1 MQRKEAM
8 SFHFTK
14 TVKFTEEI
22 DYAKFVLFDRIFF
35 VNGLKF
41 LVVFGRTVENYPE
54 IRMELIKGAE
64 ILNDP
69 VIIDLG
75 FVSSDCRGKFRFG
88 SASKD
93 FENYLPKL
101 KVEKLKTGFYL
112 LQKPEHYESM
122 IPLEEFRKTHKT
134 ITTKSVTYT
143 MTFHLELK
151 KLEFVAPPEP
161 QKMYEKLYLDQ
172 ELSDVKILCKGKAI
186 HCHKTV
192 LR

>member
-1 MQRKEAM
+1 M
-8 SFHFTK
+8 SFHVTK

-41 LVVFGRTVENYPE
+41 SVIFGRTVENYPE

-88 SASKD
+88 SKD
-93 FENYLPKL
+93 ERNQLNVKN
-101 KVEKLKTGFYL
+101 LKTGFYSL
-112 LQKPEHYESM
+112 KKPAPYESF
-122 IPLEEFRKTHKT
+122 IPVEEFRKTHKT

-151 KLEFVAPPEP
+151 KLEFVEPP
-161 QKMYEKLYLDQ
+161 KMYEKLYLDQ
-172 ELSDVKILCKGKAI
+172 ELSDVKILCKGKVF